1 MKTVRQ
7 LLVLTLV
14 ALASFGCDDFVEEV
28 DQGGV
33 LLNLDFTSTTNRIG
47 VNNIDAGGLFTLNT
61 LTVNSIVV
69 RPGGATSQLMDVQ
82 LNTIEVTYSR
92 ADTGTR
98 VPPALVYNI
107 VGNVP
112 AGGQVAFNNVVI
124 LSVEQIER
132 PPLSDLLFENGAID
146 KETGSELIKMDISIR
161 VFGQTIGGESVASQ
175 PRTQT
180 YEIFPAVTNA
190 N

>member
-1 MKTVRQ
+1 MKTVRH
-7 LLVLTLV
+7 LLVLAFAAVTF
-14 ALASFGCDDFVEEV
+14 FGCTDFVDEV

-33 LLNLDFTSTTNRIG
+33 LLNLDFTNTTNRIG
-47 VNNIDAGGLFTLNT
+47 VNNIDNAGLFTLDT
-61 LTVNSIVV
+61 LTINSIVV
-69 RPGGATSQLMDVQ
+69 RPGGPTSQLMDVQ
-82 LNTIEVTYSR
+82 LNTVEVTYSR

-132 PPLSDLLFENGAID
+132 PPLSDLLFENGGVD
-146 KETGSELIKMDISIR
+146 KETGSELIKLDISIR
-161 VFGQTIGGESVASQ
+161 VFGQTIGGEAVASQ

-180 YEIFPAVTNA
+180 YEIFPLVSN
-190 N
+190 NN